1 MEFPDFWGNMGAM
14 PLCLLYRNV
23 TKTLGVVGLPM
34 DRYVPPENFWRTRVL
49 AVNFTGNLSK
59 MRSRTRF
66 YRRKFG
72 DICLQTRFTLF
83 ESIFIP
89 AFRGFFLQKPV
100 CTVGT
105 YLRDFKF
112 WFDFFILSR
121 FEASWRRNFVG
132 DLKTSL
138 ERRSLAPRLF
148 ASLARF

>member
-1 MEFPDFWGNMGAM
+1 
-14 PLCLLYRNV
+14 
-23 TKTLGVVGLPM
+23 M

-89 AFRGFFLQKPV
+89 AFRGVFVQKSV
-100 CTVGT
+100 RTVGT
-105 YLRDFKF
+105 YLSDLIRECPLGYDTHI
-112 WFDFFILSR
+112 ILVFPAITQKNR
-121 FEASWRRNFVG
+121 ANHTITKPYGRASSISWLRNI
-132 DLKTSL
+132 
-138 ERRSLAPRLF
+138 
-148 ASLARF
+148 